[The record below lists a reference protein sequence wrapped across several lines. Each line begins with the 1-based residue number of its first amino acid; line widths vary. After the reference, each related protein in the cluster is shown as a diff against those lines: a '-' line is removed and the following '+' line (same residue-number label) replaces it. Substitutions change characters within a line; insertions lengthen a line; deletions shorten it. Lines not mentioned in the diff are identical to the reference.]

1 MADGHRGRIRDRFE
15 EENIDTIPE
24 IYVVERIIHNVV
36 PRRDAGKVSRALLET
51 FGSFA
56 KIIDAPKSELLKVDG
71 IGEASATFLKTV
83 PSFYRKYKLS
93 KWNDSKFFTDA
104 DTIMEYLSDKLAGYK
119 DEVFAAMC
127 LDSKFRLIACKT
139 LFEGGV
145 RSIDVNMRKLLDFV
159 MNSGAERVVIAHN
172 HPNSDLIPSSDDI
185 HTTKIIYNVLHY
197 AGIHLDDHIIVNDS
211 GAVSLVQL
219 GEFPGSPTMI

>member
-24 IYVVERIIHNVV
+24 IYVLERIIHNVV
-36 PRRDAGKVSRALLET
+36 PRRDAGDAARDLMNT
-51 FGSFA
+51 FGSLA
-56 KIIDAPKSELLKVDG
+56 KVIDAPKHELLKING
-71 IGEASATFLKTV
+71 IGEAAATFLKTV

-104 DTIMEYLSDKLAGYK
+104 DTIMEYLSDKLAGYT

-127 LDSKFRLIACKT
+127 LDAKFRLIACKT
-139 LFEGGV
+139 LFEGSI

-219 GEFPGSPTMI
+219 EKFPGSPTMI

>member
-56 KIIDAPKSELLKVDG
+56 KVIDAPKSELLKVDG
-71 IGEASATFLKTV
+71 IGEASATFLKAL

-93 KWNDSKFFTDA
+93 KWNDNKIFTDA
-104 DTIMEYLSDKLAGYK
+104 DTIMAYMTDKLTGYK
-119 DEVFAAMC
+119 NEVLAIMC
-127 LDSKFRLIACKT
+127 LDSKFRLLSCKT
-139 LFEGGV
+139 VFEGNV
-145 RSIDVNMRKLLDFV
+145 HDVHINMRKLLDV
-159 MNSGAERVVIAHN
+159 AINSGAERVIIAHN
-172 HPNSDLIPSSDDI
+172 HPNSDLTPSKEDFR
-185 HTTKIIYNVLHY
+185 TTQIIYNALHY
-197 AGIHLDDHIIVNDS
+197 AGILLDDHIITNDS
-211 GAVSLVQL
+211 GTVSLVQL
-219 GEFPGSPTMI
+219 KKFPSGPTMI

>member
-56 KIIDAPKSELLKVDG
+56 KIIDAPKSELLKIDG

-93 KWNDSKFFTDA
+93 KWNDNKIFTDA
-104 DTIMEYLSDKLAGYK
+104 DTIMAYMEDKLTGYK
-119 DEVFAAMC
+119 NEVLAVMC
-127 LDSKFRLIACKT
+127 LDAKFRLLACKT
-139 LFEGGV
+139 VYEGNIHSV
-145 RSIDVNMRKLLDFV
+145 NVNMRNLLDFAI
-159 MNSGAERVVIAHN
+159 NSGAARAVVAHN
-172 HPNSDLIPSSDDI
+172 HPNSDLFPSKEDLY
-185 HTTKIIYNVLHY
+185 TTQIIYNALHY
-197 AGIHLDDHIIVNDS
+197 ADIHLDDHIITNDN
-211 GAVSLVQL
+211 GAISLVKI
-219 GEFPGSPTMI
+219 GKFPSKPTMI